1 MRRFALHQQTNHR
14 RSLPIALLGVLLM
27 TGVSLAA
34 TSTPAG
40 ASPGSLSDIDV
51 TAVTMGTNVIAALTV
66 GGTIQV
72 EVVTCTGPA
81 CDKHGWTSLGSG
93 FKSVTVQYLTG
104 PRVVVIAR
112 RDDGAT
118 WYKRGNCSGTACS
131 WESWRNLGGAVI
143 NVLASNATGC
153 ALLAGQTSTKRVYQ
167 AQVCGDSV
175 QGWTYTGGQLS
186 EIANDGYRIFGT
198 SASGQMWWYEYGE
211 WRWAGGNVT
220 QPVWG
225 LGYGEMCGLSDGA
238 RHLWC
243 VDRYTNQWTYH
254 GGSWRKLDDQKTI
267 GIGQAWDVWTNGQD
281 YDRSSWGGKV
291 NEVAWSEDF
300 ELMVG
305 VGSDYHPW
313 YQTTAGGFAGGW
325 RGL

>member
-1 MRRFALHQQTNHR
+1 MRRFALHQHTNHR

-167 AQVCGDSV
+167 AQVCGASDMERCADFPMAPDICGAST
-175 QGWTYTGGQLS
+175 GTPTSGPTTAARGANWTTRKLLALDRPG
-186 EIANDGYRIFGT
+186 
-198 SASGQMWWYEYGE
+198 
-211 WRWAGGNVT
+211 
-220 QPVWG
+220 
-225 LGYGEMCGLSDGA
+225 MCGPTARITIVRAGA
-238 RHLWC
+238 A
-243 VDRYTNQWTYH
+243 
-254 GGSWRKLDDQKTI
+254 K
-267 GIGQAWDVWTNGQD
+267 
-281 YDRSSWGGKV
+281 
-291 NEVAWSEDF
+291 
-300 ELMVG
+300 
-305 VGSDYHPW
+305 
-313 YQTTAGGFAGGW
+313 
-325 RGL
+325 